1 MSVVKIKGE
10 LFWAKWMKEINT
22 KFNDKNDR
30 FEAVVGNISDA
41 DVKKL
46 ESLGIKMKHKDSQ
59 GFFITAKS
67 KYEFTPVTPTGEKVE
82 ISDIGNGTK
91 VEVDVSSYT
100 HAMSKMHGNAPSIK
114 KITVTQLET
123 YEPEAVAVTDIDDDD
138 IL

>member
-30 FEAVVGNISDA
+30 FECVVGNISDA
-41 DVKKL
+41 DIKKL
-46 ESLGIKMKHKDSQ
+46 ESLGIKMKHKDTQ
-59 GFFITAKS
+59 GFYITAKS
-67 KYEFTPVTPTGEKVE
+67 KWEFAPMTEDGVKVPIE
-82 ISDIGNGTK
+82 QIGNGSK
-91 VEVDVSSYT
+91 VEVDLTSYT
-100 HAMSKMHGNAPSIK
+100 HPMSKIHGNAPSIK
-114 KITVTQLET
+114 YIKMLDLVK